1 MSEHR
6 DYRSLTVSYYELDM
20 TLQRDQHALGVRSGF
35 LRKWLGLNR
44 PRGTVIPFETPALRI
59 RRVCDDERDGLIAN
73 LRDFANKGTTY
84 IVPWSS
90 LPLIANMTEHDMA
103 LHKGIAEN
111 RPSTPEEVRAVVS
124 KLALAGALGPQA
136 KAREAERGR
145 TGKTQLADL
154 ELVLI
159 LHLLGS
165 GGADPA
171 ALVGDHA
178 GAAAEDVRVS
188 LSIKR
193 QEIYQRVSDF
203 AKLLVPVGLAANEGT
218 LNPGWLRV
226 LHGEIEA
233 FARDCAS
240 CAQAGHPD
248 GKPALDAI
256 SKSAARTA
264 RTSDTV
270 LSILDYAT
278 LDIRGTIRRW
288 ETDQPVLKQV
298 IDRLSVMLDEWPA
311 LMGAV
316 HEAIRAPEA
325 DMVVQLNRLR
335 TALPAATDV
344 GEAGEDAASESNE
357 EAASIHQAL
366 AARLSTIW
374 AALGGPGSRSG

>member
-1 MSEHR
+1 M
-6 DYRSLTVSYYELDM
+6 
-20 TLQRDQHALGVRSGF
+20 G
-35 LRKWLGLNR
+35 
-44 PRGTVIPFETPALRI
+44 
-59 RRVCDDERDGLIAN
+59 RVCDDERDGLIAI

-90 LPLIANMTEHDMA
+90 LPLIANMTEQDMA

-136 KAREAERGR
+136 KAREAERGC

-159 LHLLGS
+159 LHLLS
-165 GGADPA
+165 SCGADPA
-171 ALVGDHA
+171 TLVADHA
-178 GAAAEDVRVS
+178 RTAAADVRVS
-188 LSIKR
+188 LSAAAAALGIKR

-203 AKLLVPVGLAANEGT
+203 ARLLVPVGLAANEGT

-226 LHGEIEA
+226 LHGEIVA
-233 FARDCAS
+233 FGRHCAS
-240 CAQAGHPD
+240 CARARHPD
-248 GKPALDAI
+248 AKPALDAI
-256 SKSAARTA
+256 SKSAGRTA

-325 DMVVQLNRLR
+325 DMVIQLNQLR
-335 TALPAATDV
+335 TALPAATDIS
-344 GEAGEDAASESNE
+344 EADEVAISEGNQ

-374 AALGGPGSRSG
+374 AALGAPGSRSG